1 MPSITMNATRG
12 YTLIEMIVSVG
23 IFSIVMLVASGAYVK
38 LVALDR
44 QARATNDLV
53 TNLSFATESMSR
65 SIRTGTGYACTD
77 ASAAKDADGNSTDG
91 SCHQIS
97 FTDNN
102 IGQPV
107 TYRRNSTG
115 TLGQCIGIPSGSCND
130 STAVVLTDSRVAI
143 AAGGLDFYIRGVGT
157 GVPVG
162 TGQPWVTFTLTGTMP
177 NGNTGNTLS
186 FTIQSSA
193 TQRKTE

>member
-1 MPSITMNATRG
+1 
-12 YTLIEMIVSVG
+12 MIVSVG

-77 ASAAKDADGNSTDG
+77 PSDLTKDGNGNSTSG
-91 SCHQIS
+91 QCHQIS

-102 IGQPV
+102 TGQPVSV

-115 TLGQCIGIPSGSCND
+115 TLGQCIGIASGSCND
-130 STAVVLTDSRVAI
+130 STAVVLTDSRVVI
-143 AAGGLDFYIRGVGT
+143 AAGGLDFYVRGVGAND
-157 GVPVG
+157 GA
-162 TGQPWVTFTLTGTMP
+162 QPWVTFTLTGTMP

>member
-1 MPSITMNATRG
+1 MPSITMNTARG

-77 ASAAKDADGNSTDG
+77 ASAVKDANGNSTDG

-97 FTDNN
+97 FMDNN

-115 TLGQCIGIPSGSCND
+115 TLGQCVGIASGSCND

-143 AAGGLDFYIRGVGT
+143 AAGGLDFYVRGVGAND
-157 GVPVG
+157 GV
-162 TGQPWVTFTLTGTMP
+162 QPWVTFTLTGTMP